1 MKKGWK
7 TFWIICLIIFC
18 LGMGFC
24 VAGLALGA
32 TWNMLDEH
40 TPDWISFGNGTD
52 YEVSIGGTQATKV
65 PVDAI
70 EQHFT
75 GINNI
80 EVEASII
87 ELQIL
92 TAEDNDGIMLDL
104 EDEALFGKM
113 NCYKE
118 GDTLVIETNDKFK
131 IDGIPGTVWIHIPEK
146 RFGEVD
152 IDVEVGTVYIED
164 IRANH
169 LFVNVDAGEAVIDRF
184 KADDVDFE
192 CGAGRIEAYGNA
204 DRELDTSCGAGEIE
218 LSINGKKEDYN
229 YEIECGVGEVIIGN
243 EAHSGIG
250 STDRYSYGASKEM
263 NIECGIGSIT
273 VEFEEF

>member
-7 TFWIICLIIFC
+7 RFWIICLVTFC
-18 LGMGFC
+18 LGIGFC

-40 TPDWISFGNGTD
+40 TPGWISFGDRNN
-52 YEVSIGGTQATKV
+52 YEVAIGGTEATKV
-65 PVDAI
+65 PADAS

-92 TAEDNDGIMLDL
+92 TTEDNDGIMVEL
-104 EDEALFGKM
+104 EDEDLFSKM
-113 NCYKE
+113 DCYKE
-118 GDTLVIETNDKFK
+118 GDTLVIEANDKFK
-131 IDGIPGTVWIHIPEK
+131 ISGTAGTLWIHIPEK

-152 IDVEVGTVYIED
+152 IDVEAGTVYIED

-169 LFVNVDAGEAVIDRF
+169 LSVNVDAGEAVIERF

-243 EAHSGIG
+243 ESHSGIG
-250 STDRYSYGASKEM
+250 STDRHSHGASKEM
-263 NIECGIGSIT
+263 NIECGIGSVT
-273 VEFEEF
+273 VEFE